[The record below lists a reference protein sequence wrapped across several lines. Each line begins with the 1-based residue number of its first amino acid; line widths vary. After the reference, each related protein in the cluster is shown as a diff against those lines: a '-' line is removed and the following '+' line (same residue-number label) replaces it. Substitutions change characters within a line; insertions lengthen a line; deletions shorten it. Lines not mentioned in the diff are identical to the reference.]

1 MLHLSYYVVLGCV
14 ACVQVGSWAYFR
26 RYQISSPPIGVFNV
40 QDLAVMVL
48 LIILVPLF
56 YLILPLWLTAALL
69 LLAATSILYFTWE
82 PLLRA
87 RWAIWLA
94 TVTLLV
100 VDSGAAFLGTKQN
113 AFFAVNNIVL
123 LAMGMGITNLWA
135 QSGMK
140 ARDTALLGIL
150 LALYDFIAT
159 VQLPLMGEL
168 VARLSDLPLAPL
180 VAWSSE
186 NTMPSIALGNR
197 EQRDAFLLPCSRFS
211 SNCISLCPRSI
222 GRHDSTG
229 GCFGSHIIAPSMS
242 YARGT
247 AGTRCV
253 SRRWSGKILK
263 RSSRQ

>member
-1 MLHLSYYVVLGCV
+1 MLPLSYYVVLGCV
-14 ACVQVGSWAYFR
+14 ACVQVGSWLYFR

-69 LLAATSILYFTWE
+69 LLVATSILYFTWE

-123 LAMGMGITNLWA
+123 LVMGMGITNLWA

-140 ARDTALLGIL
+140 ARDAALLGVL

-159 VQLPLMGEL
+159 VKLPLMGEL
-168 VARLSDLPLAPL
+168 VARLSDLPSLPSLPGAVRTRCQASVWETCCWQPCFRWSCSKPSVGLLGWSRWCSTWLPLAPC
-180 VAWSSE
+180 W
-186 NTMPSIALGNR
+186 
-197 EQRDAFLLPCSRFS
+197 PCPCRVGSR
-211 SNCISLCPRSI
+211 
-222 GRHDSTG
+222 
-229 GCFGSHIIAPSMS
+229 
-242 YARGT
+242 
-247 AGTRCV
+247 
-253 SRRWSGKILK
+253 
-263 RSSRQ
+263 

>member
-1 MLHLSYYVVLGCV
+1 MLHISYYVVLGCV

-69 LLAATSILYFTWE
+69 LLVALSILYFTWE

-100 VDSGAAFLGTKQN
+100 VDCGAAFLGTKQN

-123 LAMGMGITNLWA
+123 LVMGMGITNLWA
-135 QSGMK
+135 QS
-140 ARDTALLGIL
+140 
-150 LALYDFIAT
+150 
-159 VQLPLMGEL
+159 
-168 VARLSDLPLAPL
+168 
-180 VAWSSE
+180 
-186 NTMPSIALGNR
+186 
-197 EQRDAFLLPCSRFS
+197 
-211 SNCISLCPRSI
+211 
-222 GRHDSTG
+222 
-229 GCFGSHIIAPSMS
+229 
-242 YARGT
+242 
-247 AGTRCV
+247 
-253 SRRWSGKILK
+253 
-263 RSSRQ
+263 

>member
-69 LLAATSILYFTWE
+69 LLVATSILYFTWE

-113 AFFAVNNIVL
+113 AFFAANNIVL
-123 LAMGMGITNLWA
+123 LVMGMGVTNLWA

-140 ARDTALLGIL
+140 ARDAALLGVL

-180 VAWSSE
+180 VAWNSE
-186 NTMPSIALGNR
+186 NTMPSIGLG
-197 EQRDAFLLPCSRFS
+197 DLLSAATA
-211 SNCISLCPRSI
+211 
-222 GRHDSTG
+222 RHLTVAPAPVMRQNMDSAIWTG
-229 GCFGSHIIAPSMS
+229 QYRPETATYKASPAPIHINFRHWQES
-242 YARGT
+242 
-247 AGTRCV
+247 
-253 SRRWSGKILK
+253 
-263 RSSRQ
+263 

>member
-1 MLHLSYYVVLGCV
+1 
-14 ACVQVGSWAYFR
+14 VQVGSWAYFR

-48 LIILVPLF
+48 LIILVPLY

-69 LLAATSILYFTWE
+69 LLVALSILYFTWE

-123 LAMGMGITNLWA
+123 LVMGITNLWA

-140 ARDTALLGIL
+140 ARDAALLGIL

-159 VQLPLMGEL
+159 VKLPLMGEL

-186 NTMPSIALGNR
+186 NTMPSIGLGDLLLAAVFPLVMRKAFGRPAGMVALVLTLAAIGS
-197 EQRDAFLLPCSRFS
+197 LLALPFQGVCRLFVV
-211 SNCISLCPRSI
+211 
-222 GRHDSTG
+222 
-229 GCFGSHIIAPSMS
+229 F
-242 YARGT
+242 
-247 AGTRCV
+247 
-253 SRRWSGKILK
+253 
-263 RSSRQ
+263 